1 MTVIGKRN
9 SGVVQE
15 PTIFEFYSPW
25 SSGGHLRLCGTD
37 IVQEEN
43 AMSEV
48 QFQSSLLAETSWHLT
63 SLSQFLHLKNMFA
76 PGTREYYY
84 VITSDGGP

>member
-1 MTVIGKRN
+1 MIWTFKAKFKPKIYKIFYNLEKYQMTVIGKRN

-25 SSGGHLRLCGTD
+25 SSGGRLRFCGTD

-48 QFQSSLLAETSWHLT
+48 QF
-63 SLSQFLHLKNMFA
+63 
-76 PGTREYYY
+76 
-84 VITSDGGP
+84 